1 MKSIFSNSN
10 GFNSGNNANL
20 LRQFAEFKKSI
31 KGRDPNAML
40 QELLNS
46 GRFTQEDVEKARELA
61 TTFQSLLR

>member
-10 GFNSGNNANL
+10 GYNGNNNDL

-31 KGRDPNAML
+31 QGKDPNAML
-40 QELLNS
+40 QQLLNS
-46 GRFTQEDVEKARELA
+46 GRFSQEDVEKARKLA

>member
-10 GFNSGNNANL
+10 GYNGNNNDL

-31 KGRDPNAML
+31 QGKDPNAML
-40 QELLNS
+40 QQLLNS
-46 GRFTQEDVEKARELA
+46 GRFTQEDVEKARKLA

>member
-10 GFNSGNNANL
+10 GFNGGNNTNL

-31 KGRDPNAML
+31 QGRDPNAML